1 VSKVSVE
8 LDFKQIESMVERLD
22 TNSKIKLINKIA
34 RQTRKDRWGRLAD
47 NIRKQFAKGPISE
60 QEITRICTKVRR
72 ERYEKGGKLIM
83 VRKLVSVGVFFF
95 VVGVS
100 LSLYANSY
108 KDTAR
113 LISKANG
120 LIDKA
125 LSSQDCDYY
134 FEVDKDL
141 NKEVAR
147 KVSRFKNKEKQA
159 LGYMI
164 LGYCYAKMKNKG
176 KYFDAP
182 TWNREKASVWRAP
195 GKGKKDKWNSLDR
208 AIKYFEQ
215 ADNCIK
221 ELPSKSKGN
230 IYFLLG
236 IGYDSLRLQ
245 VEEKDKEKRNK
256 LHKRALEYFKRAS
269 DNKTEIKDAARLVSM
284 YKGLDPLLNKS
295 PFSSSQLG
303 ELTNNLINIILGGLE
318 SSKLWGMVTY
328 KGCACSW

>member
-1 VSKVSVE
+1 
-8 LDFKQIESMVERLD
+8 
-22 TNSKIKLINKIA
+22 
-34 RQTRKDRWGRLAD
+34 
-47 NIRKQFAKGPISE
+47 
-60 QEITRICTKVRR
+60 
-72 ERYEKGGKLIM
+72 M

-95 VVGVS
+95 VVGTS
-100 LSLYANSY
+100 LSVYANSY
-108 KDTAR
+108 EDAGR

-120 LIDKA
+120 LIAQA

-141 NKEVAR
+141 NKKVAR

-159 LGYMI
+159 LGYI
-164 LGYCYAKMKNKG
+164 VLGYCYLKMKNKG
-176 KYFDAP
+176 KYFDALI
-182 TWNREKASVWRAP
+182 WNQERASMWRAA

-208 AIKYFEQ
+208 AIKYFKQ

-245 VEEKDKEKRNK
+245 VEAKDKKKRNE
-256 LHKRALEYFKRAS
+256 LYKRALEYFKRAS
-269 DNKTEIKDAARLVSM
+269 DNKTVIKDAARLVPL

-303 ELTNNLINIILGGLE
+303 ELTNNLINIISGGLE